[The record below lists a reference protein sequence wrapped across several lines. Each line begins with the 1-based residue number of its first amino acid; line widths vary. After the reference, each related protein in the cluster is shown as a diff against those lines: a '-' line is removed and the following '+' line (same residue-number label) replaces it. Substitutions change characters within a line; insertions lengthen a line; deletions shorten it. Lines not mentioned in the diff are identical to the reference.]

1 MSNAKLKIGFIG
13 LGTMGLGM
21 AQCLLAAGHEV
32 VGYNRTRS
40 RGEPLAAKGGKLAA
54 TPQEAVAGA
63 DVVWTMLSDDP
74 AVEEVLLG
82 ERGVMRAGKKG
93 ALFIDSSTVTPAM
106 SRRCAQEAKAHG
118 LRFLDAPVTGSRNEA
133 AGGKL
138 VFMVG
143 GDKHDYDEVTPLL
156 DVTGQARYYCGPS
169 GAGATLKLCNNAISA
184 SLTNAMAESFTV
196 VKASGI
202 DQKVALDFLS
212 ENGAFASRLSKTK
225 LPKMAG
231 GDYSA
236 NFQLKLMA
244 KDLRYFIALANEF
257 HRNTP
262 AIELV
267 GQQLADATQAG
278 HGDEDIAAIYAYL
291 LEKDAEKVG
300 T

>member
-1 MSNAKLKIGFIG
+1 MSNAKLRIGFIG

-21 AQCLLAAGHEV
+21 AGCLLAAGHQV
-32 VGYNRTRS
+32 VGYNRTRA
-40 RGEPLAAKGGKLAA
+40 RGEPLAKAGGELAA
-54 TPQEAVAGA
+54 TPQRAAEGA
-63 DVVWTMLSDDP
+63 DVVFTMLSDDP
-74 AVEEVLLG
+74 AVENVLLG
-82 ERGVMRAGKKG
+82 AGGVMKSGKKG

-106 SRRCAQEAKAHG
+106 SRRCAQEARALG

-143 GDKHDYDEVTPLL
+143 GEKSDYEEASPLF
-156 DVTGQARYYCGPS
+156 DVMGQARYYCGPS
-169 GAGATLKLCNNAISA
+169 GSGATLKLCNNSISA
-184 SLTNAMAESFTV
+184 SLTNAMAESFSV

-225 LPKMAG
+225 LPKMAN
-231 GDYSA
+231 GDYAA

-244 KDLRYFIALANEF
+244 KDLRYFLALAGEF
-257 HRNTP
+257 HRDTP
-262 AIELV
+262 AIKLV

-278 HGDEDIAAIYAYL
+278 YGDDDIAAIFAYL

-300 T
+300 A